1 MKEIIGKGWQKTW
14 HLNESQI
21 IAMEANIINSLFKTT
36 LNIKDHNEVKFKF
49 DPIQKESSM
58 KR

>member
-1 MKEIIGKGWQKTW
+1 MQNMKEIIGKGWHKTW

-36 LNIKDHNEVKFKF
+36 LNIKDHNEVTKK
-49 DPIQKESSM
+49 KSSFM
-58 KR
+58 EQ